1 VIQHLGI
8 ARFPKG
14 AFAALPIPRCCCRV
28 FTLAE
33 VMRDTTQ
40 SRDDGE
46 LRSIVFTSFHE
57 RQGVDRVV
65 LRKLESS
72 GDGTLVLLLTPF
84 QQDGREMD
92 SSVVRLPCKYAEPE
106 LYAQEHIGSSHV
118 SMGPSTTTHSA
129 SRVVEELLHA
139 EGEVACD
146 VAPGV
151 AAPCAA
157 TPPQRLSTTPSP
169 HCRAAGSRVHSALA
183 SLEAKI
189 ADASRNLA
197 SSGSFDDPTQ
207 PPAQQQHLGDMPRAI
222 VEADPERLSGG
233 SARATTPKKER
244 SSRAAGG
251 GAASMEREKQ
261 QHLHQQQQQ
270 QRRPQAARLTAAG
283 AAAPVTAAVAARDR
297 RSSSM
302 GCYPTVAGRRVS
314 QPSRTQDGRA
324 KKRHSSYRY
333 SSNGLG
339 MNAVEATMD
348 SALAKLEA
356 KIGTASA
363 NLYRNGAGPS
373 ESASQA
379 PTQQQPIGRRNHQSI
394 GTRSLHESSLARE
407 LQLDTAMAKLRSK
420 VDDATARYQDP
431 DFFSTGPAAAATAPE
446 AADEGVGG
454 HGTVGAADEAASA
467 TLPRSVEVGDCV
479 LAAVGSGMQARGT
492 LRYVGTTAF
501 ASGVWGGVELE
512 EPVGK
517 NDGSVKGQRY
527 FQCSPGYGVFC
538 KLTAIS
544 RVAGCARQQ
553 R

>member
-1 VIQHLGI
+1 MAGDWGRSQDQQDPVASKSRGCCNDDGRAALMELVSLFDDALAGLDHE
-8 ARFPKG
+8 PKVDKCSPLVPRG
-14 AFAALPIPRCCCRV
+14 LSADFAA
-28 FTLAE
+28 
-33 VMRDTTQ
+33 TTA
-40 SRDDGE
+40 
-46 LRSIVFTSFHE
+46 
-57 RQGVDRVV
+57 
-65 LRKLESS
+65 
-72 GDGTLVLLLTPF
+72 TPT
-84 QQDGREMD
+84 
-92 SSVVRLPCKYAEPE
+92 C
-106 LYAQEHIGSSHV
+106 
-118 SMGPSTTTHSA
+118 SA
-129 SRVVEELLHA
+129 SVSTDVATDVPGPKQNA
-139 EGEVACD
+139 EGEQECIEREGDDDSRSLV
-146 VAPGV
+146 P
-151 AAPCAA
+151 AALHADSAA
-157 TPPQRLSTTPSP
+157 GNSQGSHRRSTSTAERLNQWSARWQPRQ
-169 HCRAAGSRVHSALA
+169 RAAQIHARV
-183 SLEAKI
+183 
-189 ADASRNLA
+189 R
-197 SSGSFDDPTQ
+197 
-207 PPAQQQHLGDMPRAI
+207 QQ
-222 VEADPERLSGG
+222 
-233 SARATTPKKER
+233 
-244 SSRAAGG
+244 
-251 GAASMEREKQ
+251 
-261 QHLHQQQQQ
+261 QQQQQ